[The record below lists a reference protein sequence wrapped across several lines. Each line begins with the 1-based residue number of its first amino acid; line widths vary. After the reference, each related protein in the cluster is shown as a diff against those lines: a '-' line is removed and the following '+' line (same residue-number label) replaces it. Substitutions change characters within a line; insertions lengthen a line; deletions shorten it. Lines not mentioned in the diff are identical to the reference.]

1 MKNKPWTKQELDLLQ
16 EAAKNLNT
24 DAEIIYEVS
33 KKTERT
39 AAAIA
44 NKLWQMRKNESQY
57 IPWSLVKVFHL
68 NINETQLELIL
79 QKRLLLQECELH
91 VYDTA
96 GTLVGT
102 LQVTV

>member
-44 NKLWQMRKNESQY
+44 NKLWQMRKNESQD
-57 IPWSLVKVFHL
+57 IPWNVVKVFHL

-79 QKRLLLQECELH
+79 QKRLLLQECTLH